1 MSTELTE
8 KVDGILKKSELP
20 DRHTFFQIEKFLIGK
35 EPTGQSQLWQIVREL
50 KARQE
55 TVESYKKQLEDCEDE
70 LELFDI
76 RIERNNRLIR
86 DLAKKDSDIEGEY
99 NDLRIQEC
107 EINIRKL
114 QREKEHLVK
123 AARKVQQKL
132 KNLMEEMAFLAAGH
146 DRIVAIVGEMKPLDD
161 EQAQREYWNEKLLE
175 EFNLRV
181 MFNRP
186 LDPEFVKT
194 VLSLD
199 DGSPVKT
206 HVIGLVNQ
214 IQHKMLEQGRKEL
227 EHKALRPRVEVK
239 AKAQG

>member
-8 KVDGILKKSELP
+8 KVEGILKKAELP

-35 EPTGQSQLWQIVREL
+35 EPTGQAQLWQIVREL

-76 RIERNNRLIR
+76 RIERLNRTIR
-86 DLAKKDSDIEGEY
+86 DLAREEPDAEGDY

-132 KNLMEEMAFLAAGH
+132 KNLMEEMAFLAAGY
-146 DRIVAIVGEMKPLDD
+146 DRIVAVVGEMKSLDD

-214 IQHKMLEQGRKEL
+214 IQNKMIEHGRKEL
-227 EHKALRPRVEVK
+227 ASKAERPRVEIK